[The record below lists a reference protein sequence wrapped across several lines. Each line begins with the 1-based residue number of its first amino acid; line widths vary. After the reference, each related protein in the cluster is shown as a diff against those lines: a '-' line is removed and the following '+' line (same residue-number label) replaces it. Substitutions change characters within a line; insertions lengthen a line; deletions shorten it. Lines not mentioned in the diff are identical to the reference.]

1 MNIDDLH
8 KAVCASRDRI
18 KGGVYCPED
27 EAIATL
33 FTATGRLESSL
44 SAALAGKE
52 KVEGALCRAST
63 ALKLSEEALRAAI
76 GTHGDK
82 CYDEACPTIKI
93 CGDARMSIM
102 AALSSSPCPHA
113 AELARVRGIPDDG
126 TFHHRLGVDGLFG
139 VMSRMEICRLLR
151 EHIEGRPPV
160 DRTAEE
166 TPKEGFDYDEPFP
179 CACCGKNSTNYLC
192 GKCCKDRCAG
202 A

>member
-1 MNIDDLH
+1 MSDDVVAFKH
-8 KAVCASRDRI
+8 AF
-18 KGGVYCPED
+18 CPECGPVENCD
-27 EAIATL
+27 EDICCLTCGADIIVGAAFDELMATK
-33 FTATGRLESSL
+33 AKAE
-44 SAALAGKE
+44 A
-52 KVEGALCRAST
+52 ALCRARKI
-63 ALKLSEEALRAAI
+63 LDGG
-76 GTHGDK
+76 GTFPEW
-82 CYDEACPTIKI
+82 CERI
-93 CGDARMSIM
+93 R
-102 AALSSSPCPHA
+102 AALSSSACPHA

-192 GKCCKDRCAG
+192 GKCCKDRRAAKG
-202 A
+202 EEGGKG